1 MGDEAK
7 TAKTITVLGST
18 GSIGTQ
24 TLETIDF
31 LGGYKVAALTAN
43 GSVDVM
49 EAEAR
54 KFRPELVALA
64 DEKAAREL
72 KSRLADTDIKVASGE
87 KGVIEAARLD
97 ADIVV
102 SSIVGIAGLAPTM
115 AAIECGNRRIALAN
129 KETLVCAGH
138 LFTAAIEEHNC
149 ELLPV
154 DSEHS
159 AIFQSLMSGR
169 HDEIRRIILTAS
181 GGPFRTV
188 PYEELKTVTKERALK
203 HPNWSMGAK
212 ITIDSATMMN
222 KGLEVIEAMH
232 LFGVPA
238 DKIKV
243 VVHPQS
249 IVHSGV
255 EFVDGAL
262 VVQMGTP
269 DMRIPIQLALTYPAR
284 LPSLAKSAELTEIGS
299 LTFEE
304 PDLKKFGCLA
314 LALKV
319 AGRHD
324 AAPVVMNAAN
334 EVAVGKFIADEIG
347 FLDICDMVSG
357 AVEALGSRSADSV
370 EEVLLRDREAR
381 EYLLRN

>member
-1 MGDEAK
+1 M
-7 TAKTITVLGST
+7 TQKTITILGST

-31 LGGYKVAALTAN
+31 LGGYRVAALTAN
-43 GSVDVM
+43 GSVDTM
-49 EAEAR
+49 EAQAR
-54 KFRPELVALA
+54 KFKPALVALR
-64 DEKAAREL
+64 DEKAAHDLRT
-72 KSRLADTDIKVASGE
+72 RLADTFIKVASGE
-87 KGVIEAARLD
+87 EGVIAA
-97 ADIVV
+97 AEEPSDIVV
-102 SSIVGIAGLAPTM
+102 SSVVGIAGLRPTM
-115 AAIECGNRRIALAN
+115 AAIRCGNRRIALAN

-138 LFTAAIEEHNC
+138 LFTAAIERYNC

-159 AIFQSLMSGR
+159 AIFQSLMSGQ
-169 HDEIRRIILTAS
+169 HDEVRRIILTAS

-188 PYEELKTVTKERALK
+188 PYEELRTVTKERALK

-232 LFGVPA
+232 LFDVPA
-238 DKIKV
+238 EKIKV

-255 EFVDGAL
+255 EFCDGAL
-262 VVQMGTP
+262 IVQMGTP

-284 LPSLAKSAELTEIGS
+284 LPSLAKRAELTEIGT

-334 EVAVGKFIADEIG
+334 EVAVGKFIADKIG
-347 FLDICDMVSG
+347 FLAIGDAVSE
-357 AVEALGSRSADSV
+357 AVEALGSGTANSI
-370 EEVLLRDREAR
+370 EEVLERDREAR
-381 EYLLRN
+381 AYVNAVLS